1 MSARLAALTARRR
14 ALQADCAQQRYEIV
28 ELYGGIANRAIRV
41 DRTIETVRS
50 LAPLLAI
57 GGLAMLLVL
66 GPGRALRL
74 LRRGLAVAVYANQA
88 LRILR

>member
-1 MSARLAALTARRR
+1 MSGRLAALTARRQ
-14 ALQADCAQQRYEIV
+14 ALQADCAQQRQEIV
-28 ELYGGIANRAIRV
+28 ELYSGIESRTTRV

-50 LAPLLAI
+50 VAPLIAI
-57 GGLAMLLVL
+57 GGFAILVVL

-74 LRRGLAVAVYANQA
+74 LRRGLSVAVYVNQA